1 MRTNIDIDDELLAE
15 AMKIGG
21 FATKK
26 ATVEDALRQYVQ
38 IAGQRQALEEL
49 KGLGWEGDL
58 DAMREDRFPDRPVL

>member
-1 MRTNIDIDDELLAE
+1 MRTNIDIDDKLLAE

-49 KGLGWEGDL
+49 RGLGWEGDL
-58 DAMREDRFPDRPVL
+58 DAMREDRFTDRHPW